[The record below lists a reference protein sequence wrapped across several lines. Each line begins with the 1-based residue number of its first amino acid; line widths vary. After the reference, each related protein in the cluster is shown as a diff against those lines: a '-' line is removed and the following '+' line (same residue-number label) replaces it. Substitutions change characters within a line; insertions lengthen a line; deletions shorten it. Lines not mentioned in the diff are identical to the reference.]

1 LAYVGSEANSLLLS
15 VFLQKLEES
24 TMSALANIKES
35 KDRATVLLKAFNNA
49 CAELGISKALA
60 GKIIGVNRSTLSR
73 KEGIGLGLES
83 KSSELSLHFI
93 RLYRSLFAIS
103 GGDQGFMR
111 HWLNTPN
118 SALGGKPLELVQTV
132 QGLMQ
137 TNDYLD
143 AMRGKI

>member
-1 LAYVGSEANSLLLS
+1 
-15 VFLQKLEES
+15 
-24 TMSALANIKES
+24 MSALANIKES
-35 KDRATVLLKAFNNA
+35 KDRSSVLLKAFNNA
-49 CAELGISKALA
+49 CAELGVNKATA

-73 KEGIGLGLES
+73 KEGIGLGAES

-111 HWLNTPN
+111 HWFITPN
-118 SALGGKPLELVQTV
+118 SALGGKPAELVQTV

>member
-1 LAYVGSEANSLLLS
+1 M
-15 VFLQKLEES
+15 
-24 TMSALANIKES
+24 TALAKPKINSDK
-35 KDRATVLLKAFNNA
+35 ACVLLKAFNNA
-49 CAELGISKALA
+49 CAELGVNKAVA

-73 KEGIGLGLES
+73 KEGSGLGADS

-103 GGDQGFMR
+103 GGDQAFMR
-111 HWLNTPN
+111 HWFATSN
-118 SALGGKPLELVQTV
+118 SALGGKPADLVQSV
-132 QGLMQ
+132 VGLMQ

>member
-1 LAYVGSEANSLLLS
+1 
-15 VFLQKLEES
+15 
-24 TMSALANIKES
+24 MSALAKNKVS
-35 KDRATVLLKAFNNA
+35 SDKASVLFKAFNNA
-49 CAELGISKALA
+49 CTELGVSKAVA

-73 KEGIGLGLES
+73 KESSGLGIES

-103 GGDQGFMR
+103 GGDQMFMR
-111 HWLNTPN
+111 HWFTTPN
-118 SALGGKPLELVQTV
+118 SALGGKPADLVQSV
-132 QGLMQ
+132 VGLMQ

>member
-1 LAYVGSEANSLLLS
+1 
-15 VFLQKLEES
+15 
-24 TMSALANIKES
+24 MSALAKTNSDKAS
-35 KDRATVLLKAFNNA
+35 VLFKAFNNA
-49 CAELGISKALA
+49 CRELGVSKALA

-73 KEGIGLGLES
+73 KEGSGLGTES

-103 GGDQGFMR
+103 GGDQAFMR
-111 HWLNTPN
+111 HWFSTPN
-118 SALGGKPLELVQTV
+118 MALGGKPVELVQSV
-132 QGLMQ
+132 LGLMQ

>member
-1 LAYVGSEANSLLLS
+1 MA
-15 VFLQKLEES
+15 
-24 TMSALANIKES
+24 ALANIKES

-49 CAELGISKALA
+49 CSELGVNKVTA

-73 KEGIGLGLES
+73 KEGTGLDTES

-111 HWLNTPN
+111 HWFTTPN
-118 SALGGKPLELVQTV
+118 SALGGKPADLVQSV

>member
-1 LAYVGSEANSLLLS
+1 MA
-15 VFLQKLEES
+15 
-24 TMSALANIKES
+24 ALANIKES

-49 CAELGISKALA
+49 CSELGVNKVTA
-60 GKIIGVNRSTLSR
+60 GKIIGVNRSTLTR
-73 KEGIGLGLES
+73 KEGTGLDTES

-111 HWLNTPN
+111 HWFTTPN
-118 SALGGKPLELVQTV
+118 SALGGKPADLVQSV